1 MAGTHPHGMR
11 APDESAHRLIQH
23 AIKRGFLDSG
33 KPFLLP
39 GLPDHASANDARV
52 SVARG
57 LEHFNLGRA
66 AWVTDAD
73 GNQCYRDCKD
83 PSAPHGIGFQL
94 HSKNKARQHVAQRD
108 PSEVKFN
115 PFLRRQS
122 PRFDD
127 NGQQMQGM

>member
-1 MAGTHPHGMR
+1 MR

-23 AIKRGFLDSG
+23 AINRGYVDNG
-33 KPFLLP
+33 EPFLLP
-39 GLPDHASANDARV
+39 GLRDHASANDARV
-52 SVARG
+52 SVARA

-66 AWVTDAD
+66 AWVIDAN
-73 GNQCYRDCKD
+73 GEPCYRDCRN

-108 PSEVKFN
+108 QAEVKYN

-127 NGQQMQGM
+127 NGQQMQPK